1 MARIVPE
8 EIDAA
13 KARGQARREIETL
26 EALERE
32 LSAEYTVYHGV
43 HWAHSDA
50 SAAFYG
56 EIDFVVVNRCGRAI
70 AIEQKNGGLES
81 DGQDL
86 LKRYGTGAKSVSAQ
100 VGRNLR
106 GLMREFSRRFPKGG
120 RLDID
125 HLLYLPD
132 HALAGPTP
140 ASVDP
145 ARVVDARSPES
156 LAKRIEALFDER
168 PMPASQGAT
177 GLRPADASDVHAFL
191 SERLDLVPSIDAISR
206 NAREQY
212 ARLSGGLA
220 TWARRLSM
228 QPFRLRV
235 RGTAGSGKTQL
246 ALAEL
251 RAAHE
256 AGRSALYLCFNRPL
270 ADAMRKAAPKPGTC
284 MTFHELGDRLLK
296 QRGEPVDY
304 AQPGAFER
312 LADAVVAA
320 AGGASDAH
328 RDPDARGA
336 AVDDLRASVDL
347 LIVDEGQDFEPRWA
361 EALERM
367 VAPAGRLLWLEDPS
381 QNLYRRESAALPG
394 WVTLE
399 SPVNYR
405 SPQVIVALVNM
416 LGLVDHEVEA
426 GGAVHGFEIPLT
438 EYADRG
444 PGAADGDCGEPEPFG
459 LDRCRTI
466 AEPRPSAGGREAP
479 GDRGAAATGSRADS
493 RADSLHARTDQAVG
507 ALLDAGHAP
516 ADIAVVCWHGLASS
530 RIAGADEIAGLRTR
544 RFAGRYDADGR
555 PVFTDGELQLETLFR
570 FKGQAADCVVITE
583 IDFDDWTDDVR
594 RRLFVALTRARLK
607 VALVASARAAQAIS
621 ERLS

>member
-1 MARIVPE
+1 MARILPE
-8 EIDAA
+8 ELDAA

-32 LSAEYTVYHGV
+32 LSDEYTVYHGV
-43 HWAHSDA
+43 HWAHSDD

-56 EIDFVVVNRCGRAI
+56 EIDFVVVNRYGRAI
-70 AIEQKNGGLES
+70 AIEQKNGALES
-81 DGQDL
+81 DGRDL
-86 LKRYGTGAKSVSAQ
+86 VKRYASGPKPVRAQ
-100 VGRNLR
+100 VTRNL
-106 GLMREFSRRFPKGG
+106 GALMREFARRFPDGG

-132 HALAGPTP
+132 HELRGPLP
-140 ASVDP
+140 SAIDP
-145 ARVVDARSPES
+145 DRVIDARSRES
-156 LAKRIEALFDER
+156 LAKRVEALFDAR
-168 PMPASQGAT
+168 PMPATPRDTHGAP
-177 GLRPADASDVHAFL
+177 PADASNVHDFL
-191 SERLDLVPSIDAISR
+191 SERIDLAPSIDALSR
-206 NAREQY
+206 GARERY
-212 ARLSGGLA
+212 ARLSAGLA

-256 AGRSALYLCFNRPL
+256 ACRSALFLCFNRPL
-270 ADAMRKAAPKPGTC
+270 ADAMRRAAPKAGTC
-284 MTFHELGDRLLK
+284 MTFHELGDWLLK

-312 LADAVVAA
+312 LAEAVVSAA
-320 AGGASDAH
+320 GASDS
-328 RDPDARGA
+328 PGA
-336 AVDDLRASVDL
+336 LAAGDDLRSSVDL

-361 EALERM
+361 EALARM
-367 VAPAGRLLWLEDPS
+367 VAPDGRLLWLEDPS
-381 QNLYRRESAALPG
+381 QNLYRREPAELSG

-405 SPQVIVALVNM
+405 SPQVVVAVINA
-416 LGLVDHEVEA
+416 LGLVDHEIEA
-426 GGAVHGFEIPLT
+426 GGAVHGFDPELL
-438 EYADRG
+438 EYSDAD
-444 PGAADGDCGEPEPFG
+444 ANAEADEESAESEPIG

-466 AEPRPSAGGREAP
+466 AESRPAMLGRPTPSSAQADPR
-479 GDRGAAATGSRADS
+479 TLT
-493 RADSLHARTDQAVG
+493 LHAQTSAAVRM
-507 ALLDAGHAP
+507 LLAAGHA
-516 ADIAVVCWHGLASS
+516 ADDIAVVCWHGLASS

-544 RFAGRYDADGR
+544 RFTGRYDPEGR
-555 PVFTDGELQLETLFR
+555 PLFTDGTLQLETLFR

-607 VALVASARAAQAIS
+607 VALVASERATRAIAD
-621 ERLS
+621 RLS

>member
-1 MARIVPE
+1 MARLVPE
-8 EIDAA
+8 ELDAA
-13 KARGQARREIETL
+13 KARGQARREIETV

-32 LSAEYTVYHGV
+32 LSDEYTVYHGV
-43 HWAHSDA
+43 HWAHSDD

-56 EIDFVVVNRCGRAI
+56 EIDFVVVNRYGRAI
-70 AIEQKNGGLES
+70 AIEQKNGELVS
-81 DGQDL
+81 DGRDL
-86 LKRYGTGAKSVSAQ
+86 LKPYAGGPKPVAAQ
-100 VGRNLR
+100 MGRNLR
-106 GLMREFSRRFPKGG
+106 GLMSEFSRRFPNSG

-125 HLLYLPD
+125 HLIYLPD

-145 ARVVDARSPES
+145 ARVVDARSRES

-177 GLRPADASDVHAFL
+177 GLRPAEAADVHAFL
-191 SERLDLVPSIDAISR
+191 SERLDLVPSIDALSR
-206 NAREQY
+206 RARERY

-251 RAAHE
+251 RAARD

-270 ADAMRKAAPKPGTC
+270 ADAMRKAAPKAGTC
-284 MTFHELGDRLLK
+284 MTFHELGDWLLK
-296 QRGEPVDY
+296 QHGEPVDY

-312 LADAVVAA
+312 LAEAVIAA
-320 AGGASDAH
+320 T
-328 RDPDARGA
+328 
-336 AVDDLRASVDL
+336 DLHDSVDL

-367 VAPAGRLLWLEDPS
+367 VAPEGRVLWLEDPS
-381 QNLYRRESAALPG
+381 QNLYRREPAELPG

-405 SPQVIVALVNM
+405 SPQVIVTIINA
-416 LGLVDHEVEA
+416 LGLVEHEVEA
-426 GGAVHGFEIPLT
+426 GGAVHGFDPDLL
-438 EYADRG
+438 EYADE
-444 PGAADGDCGEPEPFG
+444 DGDARESEPIG

-466 AEPRPSAGGREAP
+466 AEPRADP
-479 GDRGAAATGSRADS
+479 RADM
-493 RADSLHARTDQAVG
+493 LHARTDQAVR
-507 ALLDAGHAP
+507 ALLAAGHAP
-516 ADIAVVCWHGLASS
+516 DDIAVVCWHGLASS

-544 RFAGRYDADGR
+544 RFTGRYDEAGR
-555 PVFTDGELQLETLFR
+555 PLFTDGALQLETLFR

-607 VALVASARAAQAIS
+607 VTLVASARAARAI
-621 ERLS
+621 EARLA

>member
-1 MARIVPE
+1 MARLVPE
-8 EIDAA
+8 ELDAA
-13 KARGQARREIETL
+13 KARGQARREIETV

-32 LSAEYTVYHGV
+32 LSDEYTVYHGV
-43 HWAHSDA
+43 HWAHSDR

-56 EIDFVVVNRCGRAI
+56 EIDFVVVNRYGRAI
-70 AIEQKNGGLES
+70 AIEQKNGKLVS
-81 DGQDL
+81 DGRDL
-86 LKRYGTGAKSVSAQ
+86 LKPYAGGPKPVAAQ
-100 VGRNLR
+100 MGRNLR
-106 GLMREFSRRFPKGG
+106 GLMSEFSRRFPNSG

-125 HLLYLPD
+125 HLVYLPD

-145 ARVVDARSPES
+145 TRVVDARSRES

-177 GLRPADASDVHAFL
+177 GLRPAEATDVHAFL
-191 SERLDLVPSIDAISR
+191 SERLNVVPSIDAISR

-270 ADAMRKAAPKPGTC
+270 ADAMRSAAPKHGTC
-284 MTFHELGDRLLK
+284 MTFHELGDWLLK

-312 LADAVVAA
+312 LAEAVVAA
-320 AGGASDAH
+320 A
-328 RDPDARGA
+328 
-336 AVDDLRASVDL
+336 DLRESVDL
-347 LIVDEGQDFEPRWA
+347 LVVDEGQDFEPRWA
-361 EALERM
+361 EALARM
-367 VAPAGRLLWLEDPS
+367 VTPDGRLLWLEDPS
-381 QNLYRRESAALPG
+381 QNLYRREPAELSG

-405 SPQVIVALVNM
+405 SPQVVVTLINA

-426 GGAVHGFEIPLT
+426 GGAVHGFDPELL
-438 EYADRG
+438 EYSDAD
-444 PGAADGDCGEPEPFG
+444 ANAEAEADEASAESEPIG

-466 AEPRPSAGGREAP
+466 AESRPAMQGRPTPSSAQAEPR
-479 GDRGAAATGSRADS
+479 TLT
-493 RADSLHARTDQAVG
+493 LHAQTSAAVR
-507 ALLDAGHAP
+507 ALLAAGHA
-516 ADIAVVCWHGLASS
+516 ADAIAVVYWHGLASS

-544 RFAGRYDADGR
+544 RFSGRYDPEGR
-555 PVFTDGELQLETLFR
+555 PLLTDGALQLETLFR

-583 IDFDDWTDDVR
+583 IDFDDWSDDVR

-607 VALVASARAAQAIS
+607 VALVASERAAQAI
-621 ERLS
+621 EGRLGGQPPA

>member
-1 MARIVPE
+1 MARLVPE
-8 EIDAA
+8 ELDAA
-13 KARGQARREIETL
+13 KARGQARREIETV

-32 LSAEYTVYHGV
+32 LSDEYTVYHGV
-43 HWAHSDA
+43 HWAHSDS

-56 EIDFVVVNRCGRAI
+56 EIDFVVVNRYGRAI
-70 AIEQKNGGLES
+70 AIEQKNGELVS
-81 DGQDL
+81 DSRDL
-86 LKRYGTGAKSVSAQ
+86 LKPYADGPKPVAAQ
-100 VGRNLR
+100 MGRNLR
-106 GLMREFSRRFPKGG
+106 GLMSEFSRRFPNSG
-120 RLDID
+120 RIDID
-125 HLLYLPD
+125 HLVYLPD

-145 ARVVDARSPES
+145 ARVVDARSRES

-177 GLRPADASDVHAFL
+177 GLRPAEATDVHAFL
-191 SERLDLVPSIDAISR
+191 SERLNVVPSIDAISR

-270 ADAMRKAAPKPGTC
+270 ADAMRRAAPKPGTC
-284 MTFHELGDRLLK
+284 MTFHELGDWLLK

-312 LADAVVAA
+312 LAEAVVAA
-320 AGGASDAH
+320 A
-328 RDPDARGA
+328 
-336 AVDDLRASVDL
+336 DLRESVDL
-347 LIVDEGQDFEPRWA
+347 LVVDEGQDFEPRWA
-361 EALERM
+361 EALARM
-367 VAPAGRLLWLEDPS
+367 VTPDGRLLWLEDPS
-381 QNLYRRESAALPG
+381 QNLYRREPAELSG

-405 SPQVIVALVNM
+405 SPQVVVTLINA
-416 LGLVDHEVEA
+416 LGLVDHEIEA
-426 GGAVHGFEIPLT
+426 GGAVHGFDPQLL
-438 EYADRG
+438 EYSD
-444 PGAADGDCGEPEPFG
+444 PDSDSDDEAAEAEPVG

-466 AEPRPSAGGREAP
+466 AEPRTDQPAH
-479 GDRGAAATGSRADS
+479 T
-493 RADSLHARTDQAVG
+493 LHAQTSAAVRM
-507 ALLDAGHAP
+507 LLAAGHA
-516 ADIAVVCWHGLASS
+516 ADDIAVVCWHGLASS

-544 RFAGRYDADGR
+544 RFSGRYNPEGR
-555 PVFTDGELQLETLFR
+555 PRFTDGTLQLETLFR

-607 VALVASARAAQAIS
+607 VALVASERATRAI
-621 ERLS
+621 EGRLGGQPPA